1 MAPSFKFLDAPE
13 STDSSGPPH
22 PASLETRMLDALCV
36 AQSPVLAPISSR
48 PYLGSRPGSIAKH
61 LAGWGL
67 RHRECPR
74 KRPEGQGLYSE
85 VPPWASATD
94 RTLRGG
100 KFRGRSVSLRTLVPA
115 KVPLG
120 QLVCMR
126 VECCACGRV
135 WFCARACVWC
145 VECGCVWCVV
155 CRCVW
160 CVMHVC
166 VVLCGCV
173 CGCVWCVVCGVLC
186 CACVCVWSF
195 CVNVCCMLCMVWCAV
210 CGCVVC
216 CVCCAVRV
224 DVCGV
229 WCVVHGVLCVVC

>member
-48 PYLGSRPGSIAKH
+48 PNASRPGSVAKH

-166 VVLCGCV
+166 VVLC
-173 CGCVWCVVCGVLC
+173 
-186 CACVCVWSF
+186 
-195 CVNVCCMLCMVWCAV
+195 MVWCAV

-229 WCVVHGVLCVVC
+229 WCVVCCAWCVECGMHPT